1 MEEGD
6 RISILPLEIKLSILS
21 GVEVRDA
28 VRTSALAQSWR
39 HLWTLLP
46 CLRVAYI
53 RDKLGVPGH
62 DYDMTA
68 SATWMGR
75 VHRLL
80 SSLRGPIFH
89 FELTHSG
96 LPYFVDDQS
105 PLFQSLLHLLLLKGG
120 LETFHLSVEWGR
132 AVIFLP
138 SFSSLKRLQ
147 LYGCH
152 VILPAAFRGFSR
164 LTTLDLFSVKI
175 SNDDLDLLIRTSN
188 NLTTFV
194 KLDCVTSEDSLSVN
208 LNFPLLRHLN
218 FSINESVDEVS
229 VIFAPCLEQA
239 HISLSCT
246 NYNPEKLARMIL
258 RLVTS
263 VAVVSSL
270 NLSVDVLEYF
280 SIVALPFNFTFPRL
294 RYLKFLLN
302 IDTMDKKIYDAFIW
316 LIRSMP
322 YLEELEIELRNDDSS
337 HGNSIAILMRELLIN
352 KHDGFACL
360 DQTLRSVT
368 ISIVGKL
375 DVVSSITMIQF
386 FLLNANVLK
395 LLKIEYLMIYED
407 ALSMIEELQKAE
419 VTSSDAKVVM
429 FDRIYRFTINVK

>member
-21 GVEVRDA
+21 RVEVRDA

-62 DYDMTA
+62 DYDMTT

-75 VHRLL
+75 V
-80 SSLRGPIFH
+80 PIFH

-120 LETFHLSVEWGR
+120 LETLHLSVEWGR

-175 SNDDLDLLIRTSN
+175 SNDDLDLLIHTSN

-194 KLDCVTSEDSLSVN
+194 KLDCVTSVDSLSVN

-218 FSINESVDEVS
+218 FSINESIDEVS
-229 VIFAPCLEQA
+229 VISAPCLEQA

-337 HGNSIAILMRELLIN
+337 HGNGIAILMRELLVN

-368 ISIVGKL
+368 ISMVGKL

-419 VTSSDAKVVM
+419 VTSSDAKVVI